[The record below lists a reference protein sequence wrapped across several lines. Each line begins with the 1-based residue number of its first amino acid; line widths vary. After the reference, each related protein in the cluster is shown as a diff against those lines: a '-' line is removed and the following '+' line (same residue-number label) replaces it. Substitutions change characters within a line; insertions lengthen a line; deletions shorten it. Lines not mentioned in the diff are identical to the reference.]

1 MKTSAVIC
9 EFNPF
14 HNGHAYLLQEARK
27 RGATHIITIMS
38 GNFTQRG
45 EPAIFDKYTRTRAA
59 LMCGADLVAELPL
72 TYAAAYAERFA
83 YGGVYLAKAFGC
95 TNELV
100 FGSESGDADAII
112 KAAKAVS
119 DSAVRKLMKY
129 ELSGGMTF
137 AAAREKAV
145 FDICG
150 NEISDILGSPND
162 ILGVEYCKAL
172 LSLNSAI
179 RPVAVKR
186 IGAEHDSHDTKDEF
200 ASASALRG
208 MLYNNK
214 SISHYL
220 PDAAKGL
227 YDASVLP
234 DESRIKRLEAAFLY
248 RLRSMSK
255 EEIALLP
262 EISEGLENRIFSAV
276 HNGVSYDGI
285 LSSVKTK
292 RYTMSRIRRI
302 MLYALLGIEKRS
314 LSPSPQYIRVLGMNE
329 RGKEII
335 RASEKTAALPFIV
348 RYSDAAALGDK
359 ASDFKLETKADDIYA
374 LSGRENDICGRNC
387 TTPVVIL

>member
-186 IGAEHDSHDTKDEF
+186 IGNGGRVKHQLLTQDAGQTVHCAYLWNGEVHTRLLAVLQFAKQRDSTLF
-200 ASASALRG
+200 W
-208 MLYNNK
+208 
-214 SISHYL
+214 
-220 PDAAKGL
+220 
-227 YDASVLP
+227 
-234 DESRIKRLEAAFLY
+234 F
-248 RLRSMSK
+248 
-255 EEIALLP
+255 
-262 EISEGLENRIFSAV
+262 
-276 HNGVSYDGI
+276 NGVATRPNVVTITAMTHQRGQSRQSCCMTHGAQVHDDRI
-285 LSSVKTK
+285 L
-292 RYTMSRIRRI
+292 RIVVVDI
-302 MLYALLGIEKRS
+302 QIL
-314 LSPSPQYIRVLGMNE
+314 
-329 RGKEII
+329 
-335 RASEKTAALPFIV
+335 RAVSQ
-348 RYSDAAALGDK
+348 
-359 ASDFKLETKADDIYA
+359 
-374 LSGRENDICGRNC
+374 
-387 TTPVVIL
+387 